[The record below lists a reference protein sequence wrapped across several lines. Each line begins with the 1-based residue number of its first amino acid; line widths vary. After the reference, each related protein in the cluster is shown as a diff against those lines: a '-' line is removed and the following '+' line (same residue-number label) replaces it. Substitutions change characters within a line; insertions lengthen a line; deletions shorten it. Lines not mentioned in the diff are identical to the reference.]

1 MALLGATAYNMD
13 ARQKQVSGNNE
24 LEISP
29 AVVDDA
35 VAAFLCDYLHSVL
48 N

>member
-13 ARQKQVSGNNE
+13 ARQKEVSSNNE
-24 LEISP
+24 LEVSP
-29 AVVDDA
+29 IAVDDA
-35 VAAFLCDYLHSVL
+35 VAVFLCASLHSVL